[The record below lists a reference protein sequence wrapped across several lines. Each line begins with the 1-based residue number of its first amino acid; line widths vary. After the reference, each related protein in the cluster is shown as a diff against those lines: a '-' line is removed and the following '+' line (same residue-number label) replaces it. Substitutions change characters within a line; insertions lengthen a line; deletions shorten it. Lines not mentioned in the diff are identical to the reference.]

1 MNYKR
6 LIENGINLA
15 KNGKL
20 IEAENN
26 FKKAIEKDSSLTDSY
41 INLANVYIIQRRIE
55 EAINLLMGYLI
66 DISFNKNIID
76 HFWKISQNFNREEK
90 FFEIISSYGDSKTL
104 NKEELAYIYYIH
116 GRYYAKL
123 NDIELSIKYFK
134 KSIFFDELFTD
145 SYINLV
151 DWLERINEISQANLY
166 LNKFSKVV
174 KKIDYKIKFFE
185 ALLLSRVKEF
195 KASENILNKYKLEK
209 YFEKDKYYYIKLL
222 NLKSKNNERLRN
234 FSIAYNSIV
243 KRNLFLS
250 SLEENQKIDRGDI
263 DQTIQ
268 DYKKVYKKQN
278 KNIDIN
284 KLKIGKKIDLTFLI
298 GFPRSG
304 TTLLD
309 TILRTHSKTLVLEEE
324 IYLEN
329 TRNYYFTSNSNRLD
343 AIKNISLEEV
353 INLRKHYFDQIN
365 IDYKNTETVIDKLPL
380 TITELGFV
388 EKIFPDAKII
398 LALRHPC
405 DVVISCFFSS
415 FKMNRAMINF
425 LSIKNT
431 VDFYNKVLD
440 LFEFYENE
448 LNLEIIKIKYEDIV
462 FDFENETKK
471 LFKFL
476 NLEYEDGINKFY
488 ETAQNRKMIS
498 TPSYSQV
505 TSPLYSSSI
514 DRWKNYESLVKIEKP
529 LRKWIKRLNYLK

>member
-1 MNYKR
+1 MNYKD

-15 KNGKL
+15 QNGKL
-20 IEAENN
+20 SEAENN
-26 FKKAIEKDSSLTDSY
+26 FKRAIEQNSSLTDSY
-41 INLANVYIIQRRIE
+41 INLANVYIMQNRIE
-55 EAINLLMGYLI
+55 DAINLLKTYLV
-66 DISFNKNIID
+66 DISFNQNIIN
-76 HFWKISQNFNREEK
+76 HFWKISQNFNREDN
-90 FFEIISSYGDSKTL
+90 FFKTISSYEDSKNL
-104 NKEELAYIYYIH
+104 NKKELAYIYYIL

-123 NDIELSIKYFK
+123 NDIELSIEYFK

-145 SYINLV
+145 SYINLL

-166 LNKFSKVV
+166 LNQFSNVV

-185 ALLLSRVKEF
+185 ALLLSREKKF

-209 YFEKDKYYYIKLL
+209 YFEKNKYYYIKLL
-222 NLKSKNNERLRN
+222 NLKSKNNERLKN

-263 DQTIQ
+263 NQTIQ
-268 DYKKVYKKQN
+268 NYKKVYSKKN
-278 KNIDIN
+278 KPIDIK
-284 KLKIGKKIDLTFLI
+284 KLKIDKKIDLVFLI

-309 TILRTHSKTLVLEEE
+309 TILRTHSKTFVLEEE

-329 TRNYYFTSNSNRLD
+329 TRNYYFTSKNNKLD
-343 AIKNISLEEV
+343 AIKNISLDEV
-353 INLRKHYFDQIN
+353 IYLRKHYFDQIK
-365 IDYKNTETVIDKLPL
+365 IDYKNITTLIDKLPL

-462 FDFENETKK
+462 YNFENETKK

-476 NLEYEDGINKFY
+476 NLEYEEGINKFY
-488 ETAQNRKMIS
+488 ETAQSRKMIS

-505 TSPLYSSSI
+505 TSPIYSSSI

-529 LRKWIKRLNYLK
+529 LRKWIKRLNYLN

>member
-1 MNYKR
+1 MKYQD
-6 LIENGINLA
+6 LIKNGIKLA
-15 KNGKL
+15 KSGKL

-26 FKKAIEKDSSLTDSY
+26 FKKAIEKDLSLTDSY
-41 INLANVYIIQRRIE
+41 INLANVYIMQKKSD
-55 EAINLLMGYLI
+55 EAIDLLKSYLI
-66 DISFNKNIID
+66 DISFNQNIIN
-76 HFWKISQNFNREEK
+76 HFWKISQNFNSEEK
-90 FFEIISSYGDSKTL
+90 FFEIISSYEDSKTL
-104 NKEELAYIYYIH
+104 NKKELAYIYYIH

-123 NDIELSIKYFK
+123 NDIDLSIKYFK
-134 KSIFFDELFTD
+134 KSIFFDELLTD

-166 LNKFSKVV
+166 LNKFTNVF

-185 ALLLSRVKEF
+185 ALLLSREKKFKE
-195 KASENILNKYKLEK
+195 SENILNKYKLEK
-209 YFEKDKYYYIKLL
+209 YFEKNKYYYIKLL
-222 NLKSKNNERLRN
+222 NLKSKNNERLKK

-268 DYKKVYKKQN
+268 NYKKVYSKEN
-278 KNIDIN
+278 KPVDID

-324 IYLEN
+324 LFLEN
-329 TRNYYFTSNSNRLD
+329 TRNYYFTSKNNKLES
-343 AIKNISLEEV
+343 IKNISLEE
-353 INLRKHYFDQIN
+353 IIKLRNYYFDQIN
-365 IDYKNTETVIDKLPL
+365 IDYKNITSVIDKLPL

-388 EKIFPDAKII
+388 KKIFPDAKII

-448 LNLEIIKIKYEDIV
+448 LNLEIIKIKYENIV
-462 FDFENETKK
+462 FNFEIETKK

-476 NLEYEDGINKFY
+476 NLEYEQGINKFY

-505 TSPLYSSSI
+505 TSPIYSNSI
-514 DRWKNYESLVKIEKP
+514 DRWKNYESFVKIEKP
-529 LRKWIKRLNYLK
+529 LRKWINRLNY

>member
-55 EAINLLMGYLI
+55 EATNLLMSYLI

-263 DQTIQ
+263 DQTIK

-329 TRNYYFTSNSNRLD
+329 TRNYYFTSNSNRLG

>member
-1 MNYKR
+1 MNYKD
-6 LIENGINLA
+6 LIKDGINFA
-15 KNGKL
+15 QNGKL

-26 FKKAIEKDSSLTDSY
+26 FKKAIEKDSNLTDSY
-41 INLANVYIIQRRIE
+41 INLANVYIIQKRIE
-55 EAINLLMGYLI
+55 EAINLLKTYLI
-66 DISFNKNIID
+66 NIAFNQNIID

-90 FFEIISSYGDSKTL
+90 FFKIISSYEDSKTL
-104 NKEELAYIYYIH
+104 NKKELAYIYYIH
-116 GRYYAKL
+116 GRYYAKI
-123 NDIELSIKYFK
+123 NKIELSIKYFK
-134 KSIFFDELFTD
+134 KSIFFDELLTD

-166 LNKFSKVV
+166 LNKFSNVV

-185 ALLLSRVKEF
+185 ALLLSRGKKF
-195 KASENILNKYKLEK
+195 KASENILSKYKLEK
-209 YFEKDKYYYIKLL
+209 YFEKNKYYYIKLL
-222 NLKSKNNERLRN
+222 NLKSKNNEKLKN

-268 DYKKVYKKQN
+268 NYKKVYTKQN
-278 KNIDIN
+278 KQVDIN

-324 IYLEN
+324 LYLEN
-329 TRNYYFTSNSNRLD
+329 TRDYYFTSKNNKLD
-343 AIKNISLEEV
+343 AIKNISLEEI

-365 IDYKNTETVIDKLPL
+365 INYKNIITVIDKLPL

-388 EKIFPDAKII
+388 KKIFPDAKII

-415 FKMNRAMINF
+415 FKMNKAMINF
-425 LSIKNT
+425 LSIKKT

-476 NLEYEDGINKFY
+476 NLDYEEGINKFY

-505 TSPLYSSSI
+505 TNPIYSSSI
-514 DRWKNYESLVKIEKP
+514 NRWKNYETLVKIEKP
-529 LRKWIKRLNYLK
+529 LRKWIKRLNYLH

>member
-1 MNYKR
+1 MNYKD

-15 KNGKL
+15 QKGNF

-26 FKKAIEKDSSLTDSY
+26 FKKAIEEDSSLADSY
-41 INLANVYIIQRRIE
+41 INLANVYIIQKRIE
-55 EAINLLMGYLI
+55 ESVNLLKGYLI
-66 DISFNKNIID
+66 NISFNQNIID
-76 HFWKISQNFNREEK
+76 HFWKISQNFNIEEK
-90 FFEIISSYGDSKTL
+90 FFEIISFFEDSKTL
-104 NKEELAYIYYIH
+104 NKKDLAYIYYLH
-116 GRYYAKL
+116 GRYYAKS
-123 NDIELSIKYFK
+123 NDIGLSIEYFK

-151 DWLERINEISQANLY
+151 DWLERINEISLANLY
-166 LNKFSKVV
+166 LNKFSNVV

-185 ALLLSRVKEF
+185 ALLLSRRKKY
-195 KASENILNKYKLEK
+195 KASENILNKYHLEK
-209 YFEKDKYYYIKLL
+209 YFEKNKYYYVKLL

-234 FSIAYNSIV
+234 FSIAYDSIV

-250 SLEENQKIDRGDI
+250 SLEENKKIDRGDI
-263 DQTIQ
+263 DQTIKSYKEVYSKKSKPL
-268 DYKKVYKKQN
+268 DINEFKKV
-278 KNIDIN
+278 
-284 KLKIGKKIDLTFLI
+284 KKIDLTFLI

-309 TILRTHSKTLVLEEE
+309 TILRTHSKTHVLEEKP
-324 IYLEN
+324 YLEN
-329 TRNYYFTSNSNRLD
+329 TRNYYFTTKRNKLATIN
-343 AIKNISLEEV
+343 NISLEEI
-353 INLRKHYFDQIN
+353 INLRKYYFDQIN
-365 IDYKNTETVIDKLPL
+365 IDYKNIINVIDKLPL

-388 EKIFPDAKII
+388 KKIFPDAKII

-440 LFEFYENE
+440 LFEFYESN
-448 LNLEIIKIKYEDIV
+448 LNLEIIKIKYENIV
-462 FDFENETKK
+462 LDFENETKK

-476 NLEYEDGINKFY
+476 NLDYEKGINKFY

-505 TSPLYSSSI
+505 TNPIYSNSI
-514 DRWKNYESLVKIEKP
+514 GRWKNYETLVKIEKP
-529 LRKWIKRLNYLK
+529 LRKWIKRLNY

>member
-1 MNYKR
+1 MKYQD
-6 LIENGINLA
+6 LIKNGIKLA
-15 KNGKL
+15 QSGKL

-26 FKKAIEKDSSLTDSY
+26 FKKAIEKDLSLTDSY
-41 INLANVYIIQRRIE
+41 INLANVYIMQKKND
-55 EAINLLMGYLI
+55 EAIDLLKSYLI
-66 DISFNKNIID
+66 DISFNQNIIN
-76 HFWKISQNFNREEK
+76 HFWKISQNFNSEEK
-90 FFEIISSYGDSKTL
+90 FFEIISSYEDSKTL
-104 NKEELAYIYYIH
+104 NKKELAYIYYIH

-123 NDIELSIKYFK
+123 NDIDLSIKYFK
-134 KSIFFDELFTD
+134 KSIFFDELFSD

-166 LNKFSKVV
+166 LNKFTNVF

-185 ALLLSRVKEF
+185 ALLLSREKKFKE
-195 KASENILNKYKLEK
+195 SENILNKYKLEK
-209 YFEKDKYYYIKLL
+209 YFEKNKYYYIKLL
-222 NLKSKNNERLRN
+222 NLKSKNNERLKK

-268 DYKKVYKKQN
+268 NYKKVYSKEN
-278 KNIDIN
+278 KPVDID

-324 IYLEN
+324 LFLEN
-329 TRNYYFTSNSNRLD
+329 TRNYYFTSKNNKLES
-343 AIKNISLEEV
+343 IKNISLEE
-353 INLRKHYFDQIN
+353 IIKLRNYYFDQIN
-365 IDYKNTETVIDKLPL
+365 IDYKNITSVIDKLPL

-388 EKIFPDAKII
+388 KKIFPDAKII

-448 LNLEIIKIKYEDIV
+448 LNLEIIKIKYENIV
-462 FDFENETKK
+462 FNFEIETKK

-476 NLEYEDGINKFY
+476 NLEYEQGINKFY

-505 TSPLYSSSI
+505 TSPIYSNSI
-514 DRWKNYESLVKIEKP
+514 DRWKNYESFVKIEKP
-529 LRKWIKRLNYLK
+529 LRKWINRLNY

>member
-1 MNYKR
+1 MNYKD
-6 LIENGINLA
+6 LIKYGINLA
-15 KNGKL
+15 QNGKL

-26 FKKAIEKDSSLTDSY
+26 FKIAIEKDSGLTDSY
-41 INLANVYIIQRRIE
+41 INLANVYIMQRKIE
-55 EAINLLMGYLI
+55 EAINLLKTYLI
-66 DISFNKNIID
+66 NISFNQNIID
-76 HFWKISQNFNREEK
+76 HIWKISQNFNREEK
-90 FFEIISSYGDSKTL
+90 FFEIINSYEDSKNL
-104 NKEELAYIYYIH
+104 NKKELAYIYYIH

-145 SYINLV
+145 SYINLL

-166 LNKFSKVV
+166 LNKFNNIV
-174 KKIDYKIKFFE
+174 KKTDYKIKFFE
-185 ALLLSRVKEF
+185 ALLLSRGKKF

-209 YFEKDKYYYIKLL
+209 YFEKDKYYFIKLL
-222 NLKSKNNERLRN
+222 NLKSKNNERLKN

-268 DYKKVYKKQN
+268 NYKEVYSKEN
-278 KNIDIN
+278 KHVDIN
-284 KLKIGKKIDLTFLI
+284 KLKIGKEIDLTFLI

-309 TILRTHSKTLVLEEE
+309 TILRTHSKTLVLEEKL
-324 IYLEN
+324 YLEN
-329 TRNYYFTSNSNRLD
+329 TRNYYFTSKNNKLD
-343 AIKNISLEEV
+343 AIKNISLKEI
-353 INLRKHYFDQIN
+353 INLRKYYFDQIN
-365 IDYKNTETVIDKLPL
+365 IDDKNITTVIDKLPL

-388 EKIFPDAKII
+388 KKIFPDAKII

-440 LFEFYENE
+440 LFEFYENK

-476 NLEYEDGINKFY
+476 NLDYESSINKFY
-488 ETAQNRKMIS
+488 ETAKSRKMIS

-505 TSPLYSSSI
+505 TNPIYSSSI

-529 LRKWIKRLNYLK
+529 LRKWIKRLNYLN

>member
-1 MNYKR
+1 MNYKD

-15 KNGKL
+15 QKGNL

-26 FKKAIEKDSSLTDSY
+26 FKKAIEKDSNLADSY
-41 INLANVYIIQRRIE
+41 INLANVYIIQKRIE
-55 EAINLLMGYLI
+55 ESVNLLKGYLI
-66 DISFNKNIID
+66 NISFNQNIID
-76 HFWKISQNFNREEK
+76 HFWKISQNFNIEEK
-90 FFEIISSYGDSKTL
+90 FFEIISFFEDSKTL
-104 NKEELAYIYYIH
+104 NKKDLAYIYYLH
-116 GRYYAKL
+116 GRYYAKS
-123 NDIELSIKYFK
+123 NDIGLSIEYFK

-151 DWLERINEISQANLY
+151 DWLERINEISLANLY
-166 LNKFSKVV
+166 LNKFGNVV

-185 ALLLSRVKEF
+185 ALLLSRRKKYKV
-195 KASENILNKYKLEK
+195 SENILNKYHLEK
-209 YFEKDKYYYIKLL
+209 YFEKNKYYYVKLL

-234 FSIAYNSIV
+234 FSIAYDSIV
-243 KRNLFLS
+243 KRNFFLS
-250 SLEENQKIDRGDI
+250 SLEENKKIDRGDI
-263 DQTIQ
+263 DQTIKG
-268 DYKKVYKKQN
+268 YKEVYSKKS
-278 KNIDIN
+278 KLVDIN
-284 KLKIGKKIDLTFLI
+284 ELKIVKKIDLTFLI

-309 TILRTHSKTLVLEEE
+309 TILRTHSKTHVLEEKP
-324 IYLEN
+324 YLEN
-329 TRNYYFTSNSNRLD
+329 TRNYYFTTKRNKLD
-343 AIKNISLEEV
+343 TINNISLEEI
-353 INLRKHYFDQIN
+353 INLRKYYFDQIN
-365 IDYKNTETVIDKLPL
+365 IDYKNIINVIDKLPL

-388 EKIFPDAKII
+388 KKIFPDAKII

-440 LFEFYENE
+440 LFEFYENN
-448 LNLEIIKIKYEDIV
+448 LNLEIIKIKYENV
-462 FDFENETKK
+462 VLDFENETKK

-476 NLEYEDGINKFY
+476 NLDYEKGINKFY

-505 TSPLYSSSI
+505 TNPIYSNSI
-514 DRWKNYESLVKIEKP
+514 GRWKNYETLVKIEKP
-529 LRKWIKRLNYLK
+529 LRKWIKRLNY

>member
-1 MNYKR
+1 MNYKN

-20 IEAENN
+20 SEAENN
-26 FKKAIEKDSSLTDSY
+26 FKKAIEQDSNLTDSY
-41 INLANVYIIQRRIE
+41 INLANVYIMQKRIE
-55 EAINLLMGYLI
+55 KAINLLKTYLV
-66 DISFNKNIID
+66 DISFNQNIIN
-76 HFWKISQNFNREEK
+76 HFWKVSQNFNREEN
-90 FFEIISSYGDSKTL
+90 FFETISSYEYSKNL
-104 NKEELAYIYYIH
+104 NKKELAYIYYIY

-123 NDIELSIKYFK
+123 NDIELSIEYFK
-134 KSIFFDELFTD
+134 KSIFFDELFTE
-145 SYINLV
+145 SYINLL

-166 LNKFSKVV
+166 LNQFSNVV

-185 ALLLSRVKEF
+185 ALILSREKKFE
-195 KASENILNKYKLEK
+195 ASENILNKYKLEK
-209 YFEKDKYYYIKLL
+209 YFDKNKYYYIKLL
-222 NLKSKNNERLRN
+222 NLKSKNNERLKN

-263 DQTIQ
+263 DQTIKN
-268 DYKKVYKKQN
+268 YKKVYSKSN
-278 KNIDIN
+278 KPIDIS
-284 KLKIGKKIDLTFLI
+284 KLKIGKKIDLVFLI

-329 TRNYYFTSNSNRLD
+329 TRNYYFTSKNNKID
-343 AIKNISLEEV
+343 AIKNISLDEV
-353 INLRKHYFDQIN
+353 INLRKHYLDQIK
-365 IDYKNTETVIDKLPL
+365 IDYKNITTVIDKLPL

-388 EKIFPDAKII
+388 KKIFPDAKII

-462 FDFENETKK
+462 FNFENETKK

-476 NLEYEDGINKFY
+476 NLEYEKGINKFY
-488 ETAQNRKMIS
+488 ETARSRKMIS

-505 TSPLYSSSI
+505 TSPIYSSSI

-529 LRKWIKRLNYLK
+529 LKKWIERLNY

>member
-1 MNYKR
+1 MNYKG
-6 LIENGINLA
+6 LIENGIKLA
-15 KNGKL
+15 RKGKF

-41 INLANVYIIQRRIE
+41 INLANIYIIQKRIE
-55 EAINLLMGYLI
+55 DSINLLTTYLI
-66 DISFNKNIID
+66 NISFNQNIID

-90 FFEIISSYGDSKTL
+90 FFKIISFFEDSKTL
-104 NKEELAYIYYIH
+104 NKKDLAYIYYLH
-116 GRYYAKL
+116 GRYYAKV
-123 NDIELSIKYFK
+123 NNIELSIEYFK
-134 KSIFFDELFTD
+134 KSIFLDELFTD

-166 LNKFSKVV
+166 LNKFNNLV
-174 KKIDYKIKFFE
+174 KKIDFKIKFFE
-185 ALLLSRVKEF
+185 ALLLSRRKKY
-195 KASENILNKYKLEK
+195 KASENILNKYELEK
-209 YFEKDKYYYIKLL
+209 YFEKNKYYYIRVL
-222 NLKSKNNERLRN
+222 NLKSKNNERLKN
-234 FSIAYNSIV
+234 FSIAYDSIV

-250 SLEENQKIDRGDI
+250 GLEEYKKIDRGDI
-263 DQTIQ
+263 DQTIIN
-268 DYKKVYKKQN
+268 YKKVYSKQN
-278 KNIDIN
+278 NPVDIN
-284 KLKIGKKIDLTFLI
+284 ELKMVKKIDLTFLI

-309 TILRTHSKTLVLEEE
+309 TILRTHSKTHVLEEKL
-324 IYLEN
+324 YLEN
-329 TRNYYFTSNSNRLD
+329 TKNYYFTSKDNKLD
-343 AIKNISLEEV
+343 TINNISLEE
-353 INLRKHYFDQIN
+353 IKNLRKYYFDQIN
-365 IDYKNTETVIDKLPL
+365 IDYKNIVNVIDKLPL

-388 EKIFPDAKII
+388 KKIFPDAKII

-425 LSIKNT
+425 LSVKNT

-462 FDFENETKK
+462 LNFEKETKK

-476 NLEYEDGINKFY
+476 NLDYEKGINKFY

-505 TSPLYSSSI
+505 TNPIYSSSI
-514 DRWKNYESLVKIEKP
+514 GRWKNYESLVKIEKP
-529 LRKWIKRLNYLK
+529 LKKWIQKLNY

>member
-1 MNYKR
+1 MNYKD
-6 LIENGINLA
+6 LIENGIKLA
-15 KNGKL
+15 QNGKL
-20 IEAENN
+20 IEAEDN
-26 FKKAIEKDSSLTDSY
+26 FKKAIEKNLSVADSY
-41 INLANVYIIQRRIE
+41 INLANVYIMQKKIDK
-55 EAINLLMGYLI
+55 AIDLLKSYLI
-66 DISFNKNIID
+66 NISFNQNIIN
-76 HFWKISQNFNREEK
+76 HFWKISQNYNSEEK
-90 FFEIISSYGDSKTL
+90 FFEIISSYEDSKTL
-104 NKEELAYIYYIH
+104 NKKELAYISYIH

-123 NDIELSIKYFK
+123 NDIDLSIKYFK
-134 KSIFFDELFTD
+134 KSIFFDELLTD
-145 SYINLV
+145 SYIDLI
-151 DWLERINEISQANLY
+151 DWLERINEISQAKLY
-166 LNKFSKVV
+166 LNKFTNVA

-185 ALLLSRVKEF
+185 ALLLSREKKF
-195 KASENILNKYKLEK
+195 KASENILKKYKLEE
-209 YFEKDKYYYIKLL
+209 YFEKNKYFYIKLL
-222 NLKSKNNERLRN
+222 NLKSKNNERLKN

-263 DQTIQ
+263 NLTIQ
-268 DYKKVYKKQN
+268 NYKKVYSKESKTV
-278 KNIDIN
+278 DIN
-284 KLKIGKKIDLTFLI
+284 KLIIGKKIDLTFLI

-324 IYLEN
+324 LYLEN
-329 TRNYYFTSNSNRLD
+329 TRNHYFTSKNNKLES
-343 AIKNISLEEV
+343 IKNISTEE
-353 INLRKHYFDQIN
+353 IISLRKYYFDQIN
-365 IDYKNTETVIDKLPL
+365 IDYKNIITVIDKLPL

-388 EKIFPDAKII
+388 KKIFPDAKII

-440 LFEFYENE
+440 LFEFYETE
-448 LNLEIIKIKYEDIV
+448 LNLQIIKIKYEDIV

-476 NLEYEDGINKFY
+476 NLEYEKGINKFY

-505 TSPLYSSSI
+505 TNPIYSSSI
-514 DRWKNYESLVKIEKP
+514 GRWKNYESLVKIEKP
-529 LRKWIKRLNYLK
+529 LRKWIKRLSY

>member
-1 MNYKR
+1 MSYKD
-6 LIENGINLA
+6 LIKNGIKLA
-15 KNGKL
+15 QNGKL

-26 FKKAIEKDSSLTDSY
+26 FKKAIRKDSSLTDSY
-41 INLANVYIIQRRIE
+41 INLANVYIMQKRIE
-55 EAINLLMGYLI
+55 EGINLLKTYLI
-66 DISFNKNIID
+66 DISFNQNIIN
-76 HFWKISQNFNREEK
+76 HFWKISQNFNIEEK
-90 FFEIISSYGDSKTL
+90 FFETISSLEDSKSL
-104 NKEELAYIYYIH
+104 NKKELAYIYYLH

-123 NDIELSIKYFK
+123 NEIELSIKYFK
-134 KSIFFDELFTD
+134 KSIFFDKLLTD
-145 SYINLV
+145 SYINLL
-151 DWLERINEISQANLY
+151 DWLERTNEISQANLY
-166 LNKFSKVV
+166 LNKFNNVI
-174 KKIDYKIKFFE
+174 KKNDYKIKFFE
-185 ALLLSRVKEF
+185 ALILSRERKY

-209 YFEKDKYYYIKLL
+209 YFEKNEYYYIKLL
-222 NLKSKNNERLRN
+222 SLKSKNNERLKN
-234 FSIAYNSIV
+234 FLIAYNSIV

-250 SLEENQKIDRGDI
+250 SLEENKKIDRGDI
-263 DQTIQ
+263 DQTIRN
-268 DYKKVYKKQN
+268 YREVYSKAN
-278 KNIDIN
+278 KPVDIN
-284 KLKIGKKIDLTFLI
+284 ELKIGKKIDLTFLV

-324 IYLEN
+324 LYLEN
-329 TRNYYFTSNSNRLD
+329 TRNYYFTSKNNKLD
-343 AIKNISLEEV
+343 AIKNISIEE
-353 INLRKHYFDQIN
+353 ILNLRKYYFDQIN
-365 IDYKNTETVIDKLPL
+365 IDNKDIINVIDKLPL

-388 EKIFPDAKII
+388 KKIFPDSKVI

-415 FKMNRAMINF
+415 FKLNRAMINF

-448 LNLEIIKIKYEDIV
+448 LNLKIIKIKYEDIV

-476 NLEYEDGINKFY
+476 ELDYEEGINKFY

-505 TSPLYSSSI
+505 TNPIYSSSI
-514 DRWKNYESLVKIEKP
+514 GRWKNYESLVKIEKP
-529 LRKWIKRLNYLK
+529 LRKWIERLNY

>member
-55 EAINLLMGYLI
+55 EAINLLMSYLI

-222 NLKSKNNERLRN
+222 NLKSKNNERLKN
-234 FSIAYNSIV
+234 FSMVPGVSIAYLASGFLIWLFCSPMDDFSSNWY
-243 KRNLFLS
+243 LFLGHGLFIGIATCLLTIGPRFIS
-250 SLEENQKIDRGDI
+250 STEVAL
-263 DQTIQ
+263 
-268 DYKKVYKKQN
+268 
-278 KNIDIN
+278 
-284 KLKIGKKIDLTFLI
+284 
-298 GFPRSG
+298 
-304 TTLLD
+304 
-309 TILRTHSKTLVLEEE
+309 LVL
-324 IYLEN
+324 LESVLAPVLVWLVVGEYPGEW
-329 TRNYYFTSNSNRLD
+329 TLYGGAIVLLSLLVSN
-343 AIKNISLEEV
+343 AISLYQE
-353 INLRKHYFDQIN
+353 RYH
-365 IDYKNTETVIDKLPL
+365 
-380 TITELGFV
+380 
-388 EKIFPDAKII
+388 
-398 LALRHPC
+398 
-405 DVVISCFFSS
+405 
-415 FKMNRAMINF
+415 
-425 LSIKNT
+425 
-431 VDFYNKVLD
+431 
-440 LFEFYENE
+440 
-448 LNLEIIKIKYEDIV
+448 
-462 FDFENETKK
+462 
-471 LFKFL
+471 
-476 NLEYEDGINKFY
+476 
-488 ETAQNRKMIS
+488 
-498 TPSYSQV
+498 
-505 TSPLYSSSI
+505 
-514 DRWKNYESLVKIEKP
+514 
-529 LRKWIKRLNYLK
+529 

>member
-1 MNYKR
+1 MNYKD
-6 LIENGINLA
+6 LIKSGINLA
-15 KNGKL
+15 RSGNL

-26 FKKAIEKDSSLTDSY
+26 FKKAIQKDSSLTDSY
-41 INLANVYIIQRRIE
+41 INLANVYIMQKRIE
-55 EAINLLMGYLI
+55 EGINLLKTYLI
-66 DISFNKNIID
+66 DISFNQNIIN
-76 HFWKISQNFNREEK
+76 HFWKISQNFNIEEK
-90 FFEIISSYGDSKTL
+90 FFETISSFEDSKSL
-104 NKEELAYIYYIH
+104 NKKELAYIYYLH

-123 NDIELSIKYFK
+123 NEIELSIEYFK
-134 KSIFFDELFTD
+134 KSIFFDKLLTD

-151 DWLERINEISQANLY
+151 DWLERTNEISQANLY
-166 LNKFSKVV
+166 LNKFNNVI
-174 KKIDYKIKFFE
+174 KKNNYKIKFFE
-185 ALLLSRVKEF
+185 ALLLSRERKY

-209 YFEKDKYYYIKLL
+209 YFEKNEYYYIKLL
-222 NLKSKNNERLRN
+222 SLKSKNNERLKN

-250 SLEENQKIDRGDI
+250 SLEENKKIDRGDI
-263 DQTIQ
+263 DQTIRN
-268 DYKKVYKKQN
+268 YREVYSKAN
-278 KNIDIN
+278 KPVDIN
-284 KLKIGKKIDLTFLI
+284 ELKKSKKIDLTFLV

-329 TRNYYFTSNSNRLD
+329 TRNYYFTSKNNKLD
-343 AIKNISLEEV
+343 AIKNISIEE
-353 INLRKHYFDQIN
+353 ILNLRKYYFDQIN
-365 IDYKNTETVIDKLPL
+365 IDNKNIINVIDKLPL

-388 EKIFPDAKII
+388 KKIFPDAKVI

-415 FKMNRAMINF
+415 FKLNRAMINF

-448 LNLEIIKIKYEDIV
+448 LNLKIIKIKYEDIV
-462 FDFENETKK
+462 LDFENETKK

-476 NLEYEDGINKFY
+476 ELDYEEGINKFY
-488 ETAQNRKMIS
+488 ETAQNRKMVA

-505 TSPLYSSSI
+505 TNPIYSSSI
-514 DRWKNYESLVKIEKP
+514 GRWKNYESLVKIEKP
-529 LRKWIKRLNYLK
+529 LKKWIKKLNY

>member
-55 EAINLLMGYLI
+55 EAINLLMSYLI

-263 DQTIQ
+263 DQTIK

-329 TRNYYFTSNSNRLD
+329 TRNYYFTSNNNRLD
-343 AIKNISLEEV
+343 TIKNISLEEV

>member
-55 EAINLLMGYLI
+55 EATNLLMSYLI

-263 DQTIQ
+263 DQTIK

>member
-1 MNYKR
+1 MNYKG

-15 KNGKL
+15 QNGKL

-26 FKKAIEKDSSLTDSY
+26 FKEAIEKDSSLSDSY

-222 NLKSKNNERLRN
+222 NLKSKNNERLKN
-234 FSIAYNSIV
+234 FSIAYNSIK

-250 SLEENQKIDRGDI
+250 SLEENIKIDRGDF
-263 DQTIQ
+263 DQTIR
-268 DYKKVYKKQN
+268 DYKEVYSKTN
-278 KNIDIN
+278 KTVDIN
-284 KLKIGKKIDLTFLI
+284 KLKISKKIDLTFLV

-329 TRNYYFTSNSNRLD
+329 TRNYYFTSNSNRLG

-365 IDYKNTETVIDKLPL
+365 IDYKNTQTVIDKLPL